1 MGNLGSS
8 AARCFVDF
16 ATLIQDPRS
25 SLRSLFEFL
34 ELPDESE
41 AILAKLE
48 ELGMPLGMPELKLD
62 HIPEESLPAIEEMC
76 REHLS
81 RCSSAVDW
89 KGWRTIGPVLSES
102 YS

>member
-1 MGNLGSS
+1 LNGLSE
-8 AARCFVDF
+8 RCFVDF
-16 ATLIQDPRS
+16 ATLVLEPRS

-76 REHLS
+76 REHLR

-89 KGWRTIGPVLSES
+89 KAWRTIGPVLSES